1 MSTPTFGLAHRRLV
15 EGDRMDKEKRVRRAE
30 CGPSFR
36 LGWMAAQ
43 GGKGAFA
50 ALSIKV
56 RLADKAECR
65 RIIMGNGCYY
75 SNAA

>member
-1 MSTPTFGLAHRRLV
+1 MSTPNFGLAHRRLV

-43 GGKGAFA
+43 GGKQTFA
-50 ALSIKV
+50 AHDLNDRS
-56 RLADKAECR
+56 LDD
-65 RIIMGNGCYY
+65 
-75 SNAA
+75 